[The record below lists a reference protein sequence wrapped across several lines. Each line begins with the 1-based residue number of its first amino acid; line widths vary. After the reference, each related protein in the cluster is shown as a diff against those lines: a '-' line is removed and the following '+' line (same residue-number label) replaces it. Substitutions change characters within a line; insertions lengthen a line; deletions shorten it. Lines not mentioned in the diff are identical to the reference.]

1 MVTRLKGISKETS
14 ALASLINRLSTNNSV
29 IIKTFPN
36 HVKSIVET
44 FSILND
50 EEQVEL
56 SRLCKKLGLGV
67 ENK

>member
-14 ALASLINRLSTNNSV
+14 ALASLINGLSTNNSV